1 MKKIVYELV
10 TTSGFTE
17 QVSPMETTI
26 DERRRIIE
34 VLKDQLAKPD
44 LSEKQRTV
52 FTAKLNL
59 FESLLKN

>member
-17 QVSPMETTI
+17 QVSPTETTI

-34 VLKDQLAKPD
+34 VLKDQLAR
-44 LSEKQRTV
+44 SFRE
-52 FTAKLNL
+52 TAN
-59 FESLLKN
+59 SLYS